1 MIVVIAMDEPA
12 AGGRL
17 AAALAESGRHRVL
30 PAGNPEAL
38 ERLAEELDDL
48 DVLVFSA
55 GFGGQGGREMRDRL
69 RREFPGMQAVEAGGV
84 AVEEVQAWLERAEC
98 ARKEGGLEEL
108 GDYLVMEKRRTL
120 PWTDTF
126 RAVQRSVNREVV
138 LERLKPEFAG
148 DAESVA
154 AFRAMVRARAAVTN
168 PLIAAVYEVQDSGG
182 TVYYTRELVHG
193 RTPGEMAAAG
203 EVRSPSEVASVF
215 MAVAEALGWLKS
227 HGMAREVFQPGHVY
241 LSGDGTVRV
250 ANLAVAAAPRLP
262 DEAGEIRAL
271 ASAMLPLTDP
281 AAGGAAAL
289 LALLRRV
296 KMSGVPE
303 AASWAQ
309 LAAQLRRIRLDP
321 AAGKLV
327 PAVRRT
333 RPVWLVPVALLAMAG
348 LVAAVLH
355 FQLSRP
361 EPLPEVR
368 PQAGMVRIPAGRYL
382 RGEGVEAV
390 LPEYWIDRHEVPLSV
405 YAAFLEALAAGDS
418 GRFDHPEQPAGKAGH
433 EPAGWPEILA
443 AAQGG
448 RNWRGGRLTMNSP
461 VFGVDWWDAW
471 ACARWMGRRLPT
483 AAEWERAARGTDGRR
498 FPWGNGADSG
508 RTVPG
513 TAGGAAFSQEGSYWR
528 EVDRMDGDVSPD
540 GVVGLAGNVAEWVED
555 WEPHPELPDERV
567 PVFLGGDFRQTRTV
581 PVHTRWLAE
590 SAEYSQP
597 FLGFRTASS
606 EPRKDNP

>member
-12 AGGRL
+12 ACGRL
-17 AAALAESGRHRVL
+17 AAALAEGGRHRVL

-69 RREFPGMQAVEAGGV
+69 RREFPGMQAVEAGGA
-84 AVEEVQAWLERAEC
+84 AVEEVKAWLEQAEA
-98 ARKEGGLEEL
+98 ARMGGGLEEL

-182 TVYYTRELVHG
+182 TVFYTRELMRG
-193 RTPGEMAAAG
+193 RTPGEMTAAG
-203 EVRSPSEVASVF
+203 EVRSAWEVASVF
-215 MAVAEALGWLKS
+215 TAVAEALGWLKS
-227 HGMAREVFQPGHVY
+227 HGIARDVFQPGHVY

-250 ANLAVAAAPRLP
+250 ANLAVAAVPQAP

-281 AAGGAAAL
+281 AAGGASAL
-289 LALLRRV
+289 LALLRKV
-296 KMSGVPE
+296 KMAGVPE
-303 AASWAQ
+303 AASWVQ
-309 LAAQLRRIRLDP
+309 LAAQLRRMRLEP
-321 AAGKLV
+321 AEGRHAA
-327 PAVRRT
+327 AVART
-333 RPVWLVPVALLAMAG
+333 RPVWLVPCGLLGLAG
-348 LVAAVLH
+348 LVAAVVH
-355 FQLSRP
+355 FQSRRP
-361 EPLPEVR
+361 ELVPEVR
-368 PQAGMVRIPAGRYL
+368 PQAGMVRIPGGKYL

-390 LPEYWIDRHEVPLSV
+390 LPEYWIDRHEVALSV
-405 YAAFLEALAAGDS
+405 YAAFLEALDEGDP

-433 EPAGWPEILA
+433 EPAGWPEIVA

-448 RNWRGGRLTMNSP
+448 R
-461 VFGVDWWDAW
+461 
-471 ACARWMGRRLPT
+471 
-483 AAEWERAARGTDGRR
+483 
-498 FPWGNGADSG
+498 
-508 RTVPG
+508 
-513 TAGGAAFSQEGSYWR
+513 
-528 EVDRMDGDVSPD
+528 
-540 GVVGLAGNVAEWVED
+540 
-555 WEPHPELPDERV
+555 
-567 PVFLGGDFRQTRTV
+567 
-581 PVHTRWLAE
+581 
-590 SAEYSQP
+590 
-597 FLGFRTASS
+597 
-606 EPRKDNP
+606 